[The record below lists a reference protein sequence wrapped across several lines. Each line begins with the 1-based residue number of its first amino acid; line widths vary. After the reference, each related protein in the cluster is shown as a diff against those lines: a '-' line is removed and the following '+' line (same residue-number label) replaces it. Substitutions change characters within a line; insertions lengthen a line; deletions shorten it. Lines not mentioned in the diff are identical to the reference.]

1 MLHATG
7 HEGDAGFRWEA
18 LGAAL
23 REDVPSELDVARLRR
38 RVREATGR
46 HEVRRPVLRAAAVA
60 ATFSLVALGLSFLA
74 GNPGGNGEPVRLYA
88 ERDGRVVIEFADGK
102 VHRVARS
109 TDPRFESEVAV
120 KTAKGRKLVDD
131 AEHPAPG
138 QVVFY
143 RID

>member
-1 MLHATG
+1 MNRTDIHR
-7 HEGDAGFRWEA
+7 DADGFRWDA

-23 REDVPSELDVARLRR
+23 REEAPSELELARLRR
-38 RVREATGR
+38 RVRETVG
-46 HEVRRPVLRAAAVA
+46 HHDVRRPALRAAAVA

-74 GNPGGNGEPVRLYA
+74 GSPSGSSEPVRLYA

-102 VHRVARS
+102 VHRVKKS
-109 TDPRFESEVAV
+109 TDPRFEKDIVV
-120 KTAKGRKLVDD
+120 RTAKGRKLVDD
-131 AEHPAPG
+131 DGHPAPG